1 MGSMATGLIA
11 FPFRYAPNGELVT
24 IPDGSDAEIH
34 QHIATMLLT
43 RVGERLLVPLYG
55 IPDPAF
61 AGIDMSDVQAG
72 LNTFGPAG
80 VNVTELEPEDLTP
93 NKSRIR
99 IGWDRQD

>member
-1 MGSMATGLIA
+1 MAQGIIA

-24 IPDGSDAEIH
+24 IPDGSDAEIN
-34 QHIATMLLT
+34 QHIAMLLLT
-43 RVGERLLVPLYG
+43 RVGERMLVPQFG

-80 VNVTELEPEDLTP
+80 ITVRELDPEDFTDD
-93 NKSRIR
+93 KSRIR
-99 IGWDRQD
+99 IGWDRQG